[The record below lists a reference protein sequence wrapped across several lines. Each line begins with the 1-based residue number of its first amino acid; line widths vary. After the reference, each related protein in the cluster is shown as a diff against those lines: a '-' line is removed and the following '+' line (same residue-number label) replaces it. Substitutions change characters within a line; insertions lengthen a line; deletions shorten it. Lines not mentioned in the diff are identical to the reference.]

1 MTKLKWQCVMTIC
14 PNTHIQMNNSLSERH
29 LLNNL
34 FSEQDQSV
42 RLTHL
47 NFQVLIPAASNKN
60 MKG

>member
-1 MTKLKWQCVMTIC
+1 MTIC

-34 FSEQDQSV
+34 FYEQDQSV

-47 NFQVLIPAASNKN
+47 NFQVLIPAANNKN